1 MRNKRICP
9 SISLLCVFSLALLMA
24 GCGGKSPSV
33 SYYSLTSLDQAS
45 LGTEAMNMSDV
56 SLGIGPVTVP
66 EYLKKAQIATRLG
79 DGNRYQFDEFH
90 RWAGIIEKD
99 IASAIGNNMGSLLDS
114 DRIAFFPWMHYFKP
128 QYRVVIEIIQFDS
141 DLNND
146 AVLSSRWS
154 VADGSGENI
163 LASGKS
169 DFRRTLE
176 NPSYDA
182 LVDAERLLLADLS
195 REIAQEI
202 GRLASPG

>member
-1 MRNKRICP
+1 
-9 SISLLCVFSLALLMA
+9 
-24 GCGGKSPSV
+24 
-33 SYYSLTSLDQAS
+33 LTSLDQAS
-45 LGTEAMNMSDV
+45 LGTETMNKSDV

-66 EYLKKAQIATRLG
+66 EYLKKSQIATRLG

-99 IASAIGNNMGSLLDS
+99 IASAIGNNLGAMLGS

-141 DLNND
+141 DLNSD
-146 AVLSSRWS
+146 AVLSSRWA
-154 VADGSGENI
+154 VADGPGENI
-163 LASGKS
+163 LISGKS

-182 LVDAERLLLADLS
+182 LVDAEKLLLADLS
-195 REIAQEI
+195 RDIADQVSK
-202 GRLASPG
+202 LSLPK

>member
-1 MRNKRICP
+1 MKIKRICHP
-9 SISLLCVFSLALLMA
+9 ISLLCVASLVLLMA

-33 SYYSLTSLDQAS
+33 SYYSMTSLAS
-45 LGTEAMNMSDV
+45 AELGAETLNLPDV
-56 SLGIGPVTVP
+56 TVGIGPVTVP

-99 IASAIGNNMGSLLDS
+99 IAYALGNNLGTLLGS

-141 DLNND
+141 DLNSD
-146 AVLSSRWS
+146 AVLISRWA
-154 VADGSGENI
+154 VADGSGENV

-169 DFRRTLE
+169 DYRRTLK

-182 LVDAERLLLADLS
+182 LVDAERLLLADFS
-195 REIAQEI
+195 RE
-202 GRLASPG
+202 LADKVNELSLQQ